1 MTTPWRKVFR
11 DFWRERTR
19 TALVV
24 AAIALGIAGTS
35 TVLST
40 YAVLVRELD
49 RGYLATNPASATL
62 WTDRVDDALLRA
74 VRAHPGVGDAE
85 ARRAVDGRIRT
96 GPMEWRN
103 LRLFVVADYGD
114 VRVSKLE
121 PERGAWPPGPGEI
134 LIERDALQVARA
146 EIGDTVAVRTA
157 EGRDGTL
164 RVAGSVHDVGQA
176 QARME
181 NLVYGYVTLETLA
194 RLGETPYLDELKLLV
209 AENQLDEPHVR
220 RVAAEVERLVESL
233 GHPVRGL
240 EVPRPGKH
248 PHADL
253 TGLLLLSLSSFGGFV
268 LLLSGILVVNLLTA
282 LMAAQVRQIGVMQ
295 AVGGT
300 RGRIARIYLAQAL
313 LLGAAAGLVGL
324 PLGVWGSR
332 VFCRAMAGFLNFDI
346 ASFAAPAWVYLS
358 AAAVGLVVPLLAAAY
373 PVWKGSGVPVREAL
387 GDFGVAR
394 TAFGTSAFDRAL
406 AGVGGAARPLL
417 LALRNGFR
425 RRTRLVLTVVTLA
438 AGGLFFMAALNVRA
452 SLIETLDRLFAQR
465 KYDLSVNLRTMVPLA
480 GVERAVARTPG
491 VVRAEGWIVS
501 EGVFPGAGEKEA
513 AHGGGG
519 LHGASTAA
527 EEEDFTVVALPA
539 ATELLAPAI
548 VAGRGLRPGDTDALV
563 VNNAWATRWPQY
575 AVGDSVAFRMGP
587 GMTSWRLVG
596 VVREPFARPVAY
608 VPRAVFAAYHPGAV
622 NSLRLALAKTDPA
635 AVRRVE
641 AVLERELEREGLR
654 AQGSRSEADSR
665 FSFDQHM
672 VMIYVALLVMSAII
686 VGVGGLGLATTM
698 SLNVLERRREMGV
711 LRAIGATPRAVWG
724 IVAAEGA
731 VVGLL
736 SGLVAAL
743 AAWPASKAIGD
754 LLVGLMF
761 KSGLD
766 FRFELRG
773 LLIWLAASI
782 LLGAAASFLPAWHAS
797 RGSVREALA
806 YE

>member
-62 WTDRVDDALLRA
+62 WTDAVDEALLRA
-74 VRAHPGVGDAE
+74 VRAHPAVGDAE
-85 ARRAVDGRIRT
+85 ARRAVDGRIKT

-103 LRLFVVADYGD
+103 LVLFVVADYGD

-181 NLVYGYVTLETLA
+181 NLVYGYVTLATLA
-194 RLGETPYLDELKLLV
+194 RLGEKPYLDELKLLV

-220 RVAAEVERLVESL
+220 RVAAEVERLVEGL
-233 GHPVRGL
+233 GHPVSGL

-300 RGRIARIYLAQAL
+300 RGRIARVYLAQAL
-313 LLGAAAGLVGL
+313 LLGAAAVVVGL
-324 PLGVWGSR
+324 PLGIWGSR
-332 VFCRAMAGFLNFDI
+332 VFCRAMARFLNFDI
-346 ASFAAPAWVYLS
+346 ASFAAPAWVHLS
-358 AAAVGLVVPLLAAAY
+358 AAAVGLVVPLLAAAV

-394 TAFGTSAFDRAL
+394 SAFGTSAFDRAL

-425 RRTRLVLTVVTLA
+425 RRTRLVLTVATLA
-438 AGGLFFMAALNVRA
+438 AGGVFFMAALNVRA
-452 SLIETLDRLFAQR
+452 SLIENLDRLFAQR
-465 KYDLSVNLRTMVPLA
+465 KYDLSVNLGTMVPLA
-480 GVERAVARTPG
+480 AVERAVARTPG
-491 VVRAEGWIVS
+491 VARAEGWTVD
-501 EGVFPGAGEKEA
+501 GGTFPGD
-513 AHGGGG
+513 
-519 LHGASTAA
+519 
-527 EEEDFTVVALPA
+527 EDQGFTVVALPA
-539 ATELLAPAI
+539 ATGLLAPAI
-548 VAGRGLRPGDTDALV
+548 VAGRWLRPGDTRALV
-563 VNNAWATRWPQY
+563 VNDAWATRWPRY
-575 AVGDSVAFRMGP
+575 KVGGTVAFRLGP
-587 GMTSWRLVG
+587 ELRPWRLAG

-608 VPRAVFAAYHPGAV
+608 VPRAFFAAYHPGAV
-622 NSLRLALAKTDPA
+622 NSLRLALARTDSA

-641 AVLERELEREGLR
+641 AVLERELEREGVR
-654 AQGSRSEADSR
+654 AHGSRSEADSR
-665 FSFDQHM
+665 FGFDQHM

-711 LRAIGATPRAVWG
+711 LRAIGATPRAVWV

-754 LLVGLMF
+754 WLVGLMF
-761 KSGLD
+761 NSGLD
-766 FRFELRG
+766 FRFEPRG

-782 LLGAAASFLPAWHAS
+782 LLGTAASFLPAWHAS

>member
-1 MTTPWRKVFR
+1 MTTPWRKAWR
-11 DFWRERTR
+11 DVWRERTR

-49 RGYLATNPASATL
+49 RGYLATNPASANL
-62 WTDRVDDALLRA
+62 WTDAVDDALLRA

-85 ARRAVDGRIRT
+85 ARRAVRGRIRT

-103 LRLFVVADYGD
+103 LVLFVVADYGD
-114 VRVSKLE
+114 VRVSRLV
-121 PERGAWPPGPGEI
+121 PERGAWPPSAGEV

-220 RVAAEVERLVESL
+220 RVAAEVERLVEGL
-233 GHPVRGL
+233 GHPVSGV

-313 LLGAAAGLVGL
+313 LLGAAAVLVGL
-324 PLGVWGSR
+324 PLGIWGSR

-346 ASFAAPAWVYLS
+346 TSFAAPAWVYLS

-394 TAFGTSAFDRAL
+394 SAFGTSAFDRAL

-425 RRTRLVLTVVTLA
+425 RRTRLVLTVATLA

-465 KYDLSVNLRTMVPLA
+465 KYDLSVNLGTMVPLA
-480 GVERAVARTPG
+480 AVERAVARTPG
-491 VVRAEGWIVS
+491 VERAEGWIVS
-501 EGVFPGAGEKEA
+501 DGTFPGGDED
-513 AHGGGG
+513 G
-519 LHGASTAA
+519 
-527 EEEDFTVVALPA
+527 DFTVVALPA
-539 ATELLAPAI
+539 ATGLLAPAI
-548 VAGRGLRPGDTDALV
+548 VAGVWLRPGEDDALV
-563 VNNAWATRWPQY
+563 VNSAWATRWPRY
-575 AVGDSVAFRMGP
+575 EVGDTVAFRLG
-587 GMTSWRLVG
+587 TELRSWRLVG
-596 VVREPFARPVAY
+596 IAREPFARPVAY
-608 VPRAVFAAYHPGAV
+608 VPRAFFEAYHPGAV
-622 NSLRLALAKTDPA
+622 NSLRLALARTDPA

-665 FSFDQHM
+665 FGFDQHM

-761 KSGLD
+761 QSAPD

-773 LLIWLAASI
+773 LLIWLAASVV
-782 LLGAAASFLPAWHAS
+782 LGAAASFLPAWHAS